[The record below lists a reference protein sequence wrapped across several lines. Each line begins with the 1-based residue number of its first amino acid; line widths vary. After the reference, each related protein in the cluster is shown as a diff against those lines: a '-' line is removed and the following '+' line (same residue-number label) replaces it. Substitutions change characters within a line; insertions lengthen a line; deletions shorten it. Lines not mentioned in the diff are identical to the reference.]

1 MQFEERSVTK
11 SLPDALDQALAQLHA
26 GESIEGCLDA
36 FPQYAAA
43 LEPLLRAG
51 DQLYASAAEPL
62 PLDLENWLPTGARD
76 FAMIAEQMVP
86 KYTRQSAAAQARA
99 RANVLDQA
107 IARMHDGEPIEASL
121 ADHPDLRTDLVPLLR
136 ASAQLRIRA
145 AKPLPPELEH
155 WLP

>member
-11 SLPDALDQALAQLHA
+11 GLPDALDQALVRLRA

-86 KYTRQSAAAQARA
+86 KYMPQSVAARVRM

-107 IARMHDGEPIEASL
+107 LARMRDGEPVEAGL
-121 ADHPDLRTDLVPLLR
+121 TEHPDLSADLAPLLR
-136 ASAQLRIRA
+136 A
-145 AKPLPPELEH
+145 
-155 WLP
+155 